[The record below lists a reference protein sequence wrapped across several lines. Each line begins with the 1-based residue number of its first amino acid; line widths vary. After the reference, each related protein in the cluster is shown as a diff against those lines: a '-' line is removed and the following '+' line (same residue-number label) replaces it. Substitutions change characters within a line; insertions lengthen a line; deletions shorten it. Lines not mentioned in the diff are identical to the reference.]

1 MADEAAHVA
10 PGAVA
15 LVGSGEYTDAMNE
28 TDSYLLKTI
37 GGAHAAR
44 VVVLPTASGL
54 EPGSPQRWNS
64 MGVAHFQALRVAD
77 VRASMIVDRA
87 SAADEAQ
94 LALLR
99 DADLYYFSGGNPQYV
114 VETLRDTPAWEII
127 AQAHAS
133 GAVLAGCSAGAMML
147 GGRTMSLR
155 VAMTGLIEWKEA
167 LGVVPRCI
175 VFPHFDRM
183 PGFLTA
189 PVVRRLLGGIPAGCV
204 GLGIDEDTALVRVAP
219 PDAAGSARWRV
230 MGRQAVTL
238 FEGTAPSKVLR
249 AGAEITL

>member
-1 MADEAAHVA
+1 MADEAARVA

-28 TDSYLLKTI
+28 TDSYLLGTI

-64 MGVAHFQALRVAD
+64 MGVAHFQALGVAD
-77 VRASMIVDRA
+77 VRSSMIVDRA
-87 SAADEAQ
+87 SATDEAQ
-94 LALLR
+94 LTRLR

-114 VETLRDTPAWEII
+114 VETLRNTPAWEII

-238 FEGTAPSKVLR
+238 FEGTASSKVLR
-249 AGAEITL
+249 VGAEIAL

>member
-1 MADEAAHVA
+1 MTDEAARVA

-28 TDSYLLKTI
+28 TDGYLLETI

-54 EPGSPQRWNS
+54 EPGSPQRWNT
-64 MGVAHFQALRVAD
+64 MGVAHFQALGVAD
-77 VRASMIVDRA
+77 VRSSMSVDRA
-87 SAADEAQ
+87 SAAAEEQ
-94 LALLR
+94 LARLR

-114 VETLRDTPAWEII
+114 VETLRGTPAWEII

-147 GGRTMSLR
+147 GGKTMSLR

-230 MGRQAVTL
+230 MGRQAVTV

-249 AGAEITL
+249 SGAEITI

>member
-28 TDSYLLKTI
+28 TDSYLLQTI

-64 MGVAHFQALRVAD
+64 MGVAHFQALGVAD
-77 VRASMIVDRA
+77 VRTSLIVDRA

-114 VETLRDTPAWEII
+114 VETLRDTPAWEFI

-147 GGRTMSLR
+147 GGKTMSLR

-189 PVVRRLLGGIPAGCV
+189 PVVRRLLGGMPAGCV

-219 PDAAGSARWRV
+219 PDAAGSACWRV

-238 FEGTAPSKVLR
+238 FEDTAPSKVLR
-249 AGAEITL
+249 MGAEITF